1 MRSGWRI
8 VGIVLALLAAFTGPR
23 LRAAAPSADIDA
35 AARDQ
40 LKKDVKEERFEAA
53 ETKLEDWRRET
64 LEQRTHEPLLDDKA
78 SMSDLQERF
87 NAAIDAQDYG
97 VAQYYLEQIRTKAE
111 TPSIFAPAIDLTIWT
126 IVIFLLLLAVLY
138 KFAWKP
144 MMQGL
149 QKREHD
155 IHAAVEDAKTAREE
169 AQRLREEIQAER
181 NKIEDTRRD
190 ILQKAQA
197 DAQRLGDEIAAK
209 AKAEIQAE
217 RDRARR
223 DMEVAHDQA
232 LQDLYAKTIDL
243 AALVSAKAIRRQLT
257 PDDHRRFM
265 DEALAE
271 IRQAGNGQKTP
282 VSV

>member
-1 MRSGWRI
+1 MRSGWR
-8 VGIVLALLAAFTGPR
+8 VVWVLLASLALVAVPR
-23 LRAAAPSADIDA
+23 LRAAEPAVEIDPAD
-35 AARDQ
+35 RDQ
-40 LKKDVKEERFEAA
+40 IKKEVKDNSFEKA
-53 ETKLEDWRRET
+53 EAKLEEWRRANIEKT
-64 LEQRTHEPLLDDKA
+64 TGKKLLDDKA
-78 SMSDLQERF
+78 PMDDLQREF
-87 NAAIDAQDYG
+87 GASLDAGRYG

-111 TPSIFAPAIDLTIWT
+111 APNIFAPAIDLTIWT

-138 KFAWKP
+138 RFAWGP

-155 IHAAVEDAKTAREE
+155 IHAAVNDAKTAREQ

-181 NKIEDTRRD
+181 DKIEDMRRD
-190 ILQKAQA
+190 ILQKAQT
-197 DAQRLGDEIAAK
+197 DAQRLADELTAK

-232 LQDLYAKTIDL
+232 LKDLYEKTIDL
-243 AALVSAKAIRRQLT
+243 AALVSAKTIRRELT

-265 DEALAE
+265 DDALAD
-271 IRQAGNGQKTP
+271 IRRAANGRPTP
-282 VSV
+282 ASV